1 MEGYNT
7 PMRRTRPILYLLP
20 ALLLLLYACGGPKVP
35 HLDSPGTTIVCF
47 GDSIT
52 YGIGAKET
60 ESYPQRLAEHLGID
74 LLNLGVPGDTST
86 EGLARLDDVLAADP
100 WLVIVEF
107 GGNDILGRR
116 PLAET
121 EASLRG
127 ILDGLLAARVVPV
140 LIEIRNPLDGD
151 PMRDLFDRLK
161 AEYRVPMVEDTLPR
175 ILLRPGLKADPIHPN
190 AKGYEKLAEAVAQ
203 EIKPLLKAR
212 GVR

>member
-1 MEGYNT
+1 MH
-7 PMRRTRPILYLLP
+7 RTRPILSLP
-20 ALLLLLYACGGPKVP
+20 LASLLLLYACGGSKVP

-52 YGIGAKET
+52 YGIGAQEA
-60 ESYPQRLAEHLGID
+60 ESYPQRLAERLGVN
-74 LLNLGVPGDTST
+74 LVNLGVPGDTT
-86 EGLARLDDVLAADP
+86 ADGLARLDEVLAADP

-127 ILDGLLAARVVPV
+127 ILDGLLAARIVPV
-140 LIEIRNPLDGD
+140 VIEIRNPLDGD
-151 PMRDLFDRLK
+151 PMRELFARLK
-161 AEYRVPMVEDTLPR
+161 AEYGVPMVEDTLPR

-190 AKGYEKLAEAVAQ
+190 AKGYDKLAEAVAR

>member
-1 MEGYNT
+1 MH
-7 PMRRTRPILYLLP
+7 RTRPILSLP
-20 ALLLLLYACGGPKVP
+20 LASLLLLYACGGPKVP

-52 YGIGAKET
+52 YGIGAKEA
-60 ESYPQRLAEHLGID
+60 ESYPQRLAERLGVN
-74 LLNLGVPGDTST
+74 LLNLGVPGDTAAD
-86 EGLARLDDVLAADP
+86 GLGRLDEVLAADP

-127 ILDGLLAARVVPV
+127 ILDGLLAARIVPV

-151 PMRDLFDRLK
+151 PMRDLFDRLQG
-161 AEYRVPMVEDTLPR
+161 EYGVPMVEDALPR

-190 AKGYEKLAEAVAQ
+190 AKGYQELAAAVAK
-203 EIKPLLKAR
+203 EIKPILKAR